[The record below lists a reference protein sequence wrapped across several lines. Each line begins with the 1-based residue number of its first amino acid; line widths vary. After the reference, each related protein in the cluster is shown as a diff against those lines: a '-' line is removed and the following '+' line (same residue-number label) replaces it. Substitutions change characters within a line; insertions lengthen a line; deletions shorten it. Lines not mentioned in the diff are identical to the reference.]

1 VARKLTPVSIKLYCF
16 GTAPWRYGRNKLR
29 DLIETPAERILGI
42 ARAFVSARQR
52 AVPLADYPGPLPPDM
67 EAGYAVQE
75 AAIGLWPDRIVGWK
89 IGLVPASQQ
98 AALGVARL
106 AGPIFLQGVTRV
118 AGALPE
124 PVRLAAIS
132 GGFAA
137 IEAELVVAALAD
149 APVDKT
155 QWSVQEVAAFAGD
168 WHLGL
173 EFAASPLA
181 TINELGAAV
190 VVSDFGNNGGLVVG
204 PRLDAAL
211 VAAPDNLTCR
221 TTIDGEQVG
230 VASVATLPG
239 GPLEA
244 LRFLLG
250 HLAAR
255 GRSLRAGQWVSTGA
269 ITGVHRIFP
278 GQQGSVELLGH
289 GRVDVRVVAAAAR

>member
-1 VARKLTPVSIKLYCF
+1 
-16 GTAPWRYGRNKLR
+16 
-29 DLIETPAERILGI
+29 
-42 ARAFVSARQR
+42 
-52 AVPLADYPGPLPPDM
+52 VPLADYPGPLPPDM

-89 IGLVPASQQ
+89 IGLVPVSQQ

-106 AGPIFLQGVTRV
+106 AGPIFRQGVTGV
-118 AGALPE
+118 AGTVPGPA
-124 PVRLAAIS
+124 RLAAIP

-137 IEAELVVAALAD
+137 IEAELVVAARAD
-149 APVDKT
+149 APVDKM
-155 QWSVQEVAAFAGD
+155 QWSLDEAAAFAGD
-168 WHLGL
+168 WHLGV

-181 TINELGAAV
+181 TINELGATV
-190 VVSDFGNNGGLVVG
+190 VVSDFGNNTGLVVG

-211 VAAPDNLTCR
+211 VAVPDKLTCR
-221 TTIDGEQVG
+221 TSIDGKQVG
-230 VASVATLPG
+230 VASVASLPG

-250 HLAAR
+250 HLAER

-269 ITGVHRIFP
+269 ITGVHQILP

-289 GRVDVRVVAAAAR
+289 GRVDVRVVAAAAAATAR

>member
-1 VARKLTPVSIKLYCF
+1 LA
-16 GTAPWRYGRNKLR
+16 RYGRNKLR
-29 DLIETPAERILGI
+29 DLIETPAERTLGI

-89 IGLVPASQQ
+89 IGLVPVSQQ
-98 AALGVARL
+98 AALGIARL

-118 AGALPE
+118 AGAVPE
-124 PVRLAAIS
+124 PVRLAAIP

-137 IEAELVVAALAD
+137 IEAELVVAARAD

-155 QWSVQEVAAFAGD
+155 QWSLEEAAAFAGD
-168 WHLGL
+168 WHLGV

-211 VAAPDNLTCR
+211 VAAPDKLTCR
-221 TTIDGEQVG
+221 TTIDGKQVG
-230 VASVATLPG
+230 VASVATLSG

-250 HLAAR
+250 HLAER

-269 ITGVHRIFP
+269 ITGVHQILP

-289 GRVDVRVVAAAAR
+289 GRVDVRVGAAAAGTGHGA

>member
-1 VARKLTPVSIKLYCF
+1 LA
-16 GTAPWRYGRNKLR
+16 RYGRNNLR
-29 DLIETPAERILGI
+29 DLIETPAERTLSI

-89 IGLVPASQQ
+89 VGLVPVSQQ
-98 AALGVARL
+98 ASLGIGRL
-106 AGPIFLQGVTRV
+106 AGPIFLQGVTQV
-118 AGALPE
+118 AVAVLE
-124 PVRLAAIS
+124 PVGLAAIP

-137 IEAELVVAALAD
+137 IEAELVVAARAD

-155 QWSVQEVAAFAGD
+155 QWSLEEVAAFAGD
-168 WHLGL
+168 WHLGV

-181 TINELGAAV
+181 TINDLGAAV

-211 VAAPDNLTCR
+211 VAAPDKLTCR
-221 TTIDGEQVG
+221 TTIDGKQVG
-230 VASVATLPG
+230 VASAATLPG

-250 HLAAR
+250 HLAER

-269 ITGVHRIFP
+269 ITGVHRILP

-289 GRVDVRVVAAAAR
+289 GRVDVMVVAAAAGGGR